1 MSTDFD
7 KAKAS
12 RQPDAAGF
20 SRRNMLAS
28 DTFWITLLTLLSFS
42 ARLWD
47 IGGKGLWYDE
57 ASTALMARA
66 GVAEIVQFHWR
77 SAFEHS
83 PLWVLLM
90 YFWSMMW
97 GQSEFAL
104 RLPAAFA
111 GALLVPLM
119 WQNLKL
125 CWPADRVVRFV
136 GG

>member
-28 DTFWITLLTLLSFS
+28 DTFWITLLTLLAFS

-66 GVAEIVQFHWR
+66 GVAEIVQFHTTR
-77 SAFEHS
+77 IAASAPSGE
-83 PLWVLLM
+83 VLLAPE
-90 YFWSMMW
+90 
-97 GQSEFAL
+97 QTD
-104 RLPAAFA
+104 LPASRRAFA
-111 GALLVPLM
+111 RALAAYGA
-119 WQNLKL
+119 
-125 CWPADRVVRFV
+125 ADHSRKGR
-136 GG
+136 